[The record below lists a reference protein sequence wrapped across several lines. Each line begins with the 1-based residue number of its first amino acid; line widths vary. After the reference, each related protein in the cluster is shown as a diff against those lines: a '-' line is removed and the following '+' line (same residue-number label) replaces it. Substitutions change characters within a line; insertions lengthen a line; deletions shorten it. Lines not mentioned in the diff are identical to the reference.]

1 MKELF
6 KKRLKKLTAFIV
18 ALVMMLL
25 PGQSLLV
32 MAAETY
38 KAEEIVTYYVDSST
52 DPYLH
57 FYNKILKPGD
67 TITNSDKASL
77 ELFYY
82 YNGSSST
89 DSNLNTF
96 VIKDFMSSLEET
108 DDSSGENPMELYSF
122 LEPFFKGWE
131 VSWASQSSNVRSI
144 GLTPILQYAH
154 VDDLEVSNT
163 ATKVTFQAKL
173 PEIPDGLKESN
184 IFIGDFDFYWG
195 YATPVTD
202 EYVKKHREGNT
213 FFINPDDNQL
223 YQFDRIIKDDNY
235 ETNDTLTLSLEDAKK
250 GKVVFAMTPNIAAL
264 ALNSKQ
270 EYYFSNL
277 AQVKINYAVS
287 YVKPDG
293 TKLFKDD
300 TGNSLEEFKITKTPS
315 VDGYTFEGWYDNA
328 NCTGTK
334 ITSIPKGNEKN
345 VTLYAKLNKKPATQ
359 PSTDTQATISKETYE
374 KNSTTMT
381 LSGKLTWK
389 GKKLVI
395 NWGAVPG
402 ADGYDIIATRC
413 GKAKMT
419 NDLLVKTVPAGTTKA
434 VLSKIDGKKLNL
446 IKSYKVQVKAFK
458 GSGESKQY
466 IGESMVYHSAGKNSP
481 FTNAKKVTL
490 NKKKITLKVGK
501 TFKLSPTTIKQDKNK
516 KLLSANHAPL
526 YRYLSSDTSVAT
538 VNKNGKIKAVGKGS
552 CKVYAIAINGFKT
565 SIKVTVK

>member
-6 KKRLKKLTAFIV
+6 KKRLKKLTALIV

-38 KAEEIVTYYVDSST
+38 KAEDIVTYYINSST
-52 DPYLH
+52 NPYLR
-57 FYNKILKPGD
+57 FYNKILNPGD
-67 TITNSDKASL
+67 TITNSDNDDL
-77 ELFYY
+77 VLH
-82 YNGSSST
+82 YNGSSIT
-89 DSNLNTF
+89 DSDPRTL
-96 VIKDFMSSLEET
+96 VIKDFDDFMSSFKENA
-108 DDSSGENPMELYSF
+108 DSSEVDPMYSELCSF
-122 LEPFFKGWE
+122 FEQFFKGWE
-131 VSWASQSSNVRSI
+131 VRWSSHENNKRSFE
-144 GLTPILQYAH
+144 LDPILQYAY
-154 VDDLEVSNT
+154 VDDVEVSNT
-163 ATKVTFQAKL
+163 ASKVTFQAKL
-173 PEIPDGLKESN
+173 PEIPDGLKEF
-184 IFIGDFDFYWG
+184 FIGDFSDNFDFYWG

-202 EYVKKHREGNT
+202 EYVKEHREGNT
-213 FFINPDDNQL
+213 FFINPDDNLL
-223 YQFDRIIKDDNY
+223 YKFDFIIKDNNY
-235 ETNDTLTLSLEDAKK
+235 ESSDTLTLSLEEAKK
-250 GKVVFAMTPNIAAL
+250 GKVVFAMTPRQGEMS
-264 ALNSKQ
+264 LNSEP

-277 AQVKINYAVS
+277 AQVTIKEPEQS
-287 YVKPDG
+287 
-293 TKLFKDD
+293 T
-300 TGNSLEEFKITKTPS
+300 TEQ
-315 VDGYTFEGWYDNA
+315 
-328 NCTGTK
+328 
-334 ITSIPKGNEKN
+334 
-345 VTLYAKLNKKPATQ
+345 KPATQ
-359 PSTDTQATISKETYE
+359 PSTDTPSTVSKETYE